1 MGKILV
7 LGRRGQLAREMAR
20 LPLNSGVELEFSG
33 RERCD
38 IRDTEGLRRLIDEL
52 EPIAVVNT
60 AAYTDVDLA
69 ESEEDIVFAVNATAP
84 GAAAR
89 ECAIRGVPFVHLSS
103 DFVFSGSRD
112 GAYQDDAPTDP
123 INTYG
128 RAKARGEA
136 LVQEAAGELGCVLRA
151 AWLHGRYGR
160 NFAATMYRLI
170 GREERIGVVTD
181 QIGNPT
187 RAADAARVS
196 LEVMTL
202 DLAAIQAA
210 AGRLKG
216 HIERTPCRHSRTLSK
231 ITGAEVW
238 VKFEN
243 LQFTAAY
250 KERGALNKLMLLSDA
265 EKAKGVIA
273 ASAGNHAQ
281 GLAYHGARLG
291 VPVTIVMPRTTPF
304 VKVQH
309 TRDFGATVVIE
320 GETYDDANA
329 HARKLQRRAGPDLRP
344 PVRRLRHHG
353 RPGHDR
359 PGDAGRR
366 ARPGGP
372 ARADRR
378 RRPDQRRG
386 HGGQGGQARH
396 PASSAASRPC
406 TRPSP
411 PRCAAWRPIAAGQT
425 IAEGVAVKQVGEL
438 TYGVARPLIDDVLLL
453 EEPHI
458 EQAVALYC
466 NVEKT
471 IAEGAGAASLA
482 ALLAYPERFR
492 GKKCG
497 LILCGGNIDT
507 RLLASV
513 LTRELVRAQRL
524 VMLRIVGDDRPGLL
538 STVASVIGDDGRQHH
553 RGGHNRLALDVP
565 AKGAEFDITIETRDA
580 QHTQDVMNAL
590 REKGYPPRAV

>member
-1 MGKILV
+1 
-7 LGRRGQLAREMAR
+7 
-20 LPLNSGVELEFSG
+20 
-33 RERCD
+33 
-38 IRDTEGLRRLIDEL
+38 
-52 EPIAVVNT
+52 
-60 AAYTDVDLA
+60 
-69 ESEEDIVFAVNATAP
+69 
-84 GAAAR
+84 
-89 ECAIRGVPFVHLSS
+89 
-103 DFVFSGSRD
+103 
-112 GAYQDDAPTDP
+112 
-123 INTYG
+123 
-128 RAKARGEA
+128 
-136 LVQEAAGELGCVLRA
+136 
-151 AWLHGRYGR
+151 
-160 NFAATMYRLI
+160 
-170 GREERIGVVTD
+170 
-181 QIGNPT
+181 
-187 RAADAARVS
+187 
-196 LEVMTL
+196 MTL

-216 HIERTPCRHSRTLSK
+216 QIERTPCRHSRTLSK

-250 KERGALNKLMLLSDA
+250 KERGALNKLMLLSEA
-265 EKAKGVIA
+265 EKRQGVIA

-309 TRDFGATVVIE
+309 TRDFGATVIIE

-329 HARKLQRRAGPDLRP
+329 HARKLRDEQGLTFVHPFDDYDIMAGQGTIALEMLEDAPDLEVL
-344 PVRRLRHHG
+344 PV
-353 RPGHDR
+353 PI
-359 PGDAGRR
+359 
-366 ARPGGP
+366 GGGGLISGVATAAKAIKPDIRIIGCEP
-372 ARADRR
+372 AMYPSFTAKM
-378 RRPDQRRG
+378 RG
-386 HGGQGGQARH
+386 V
-396 PASSAASRPC
+396 AAHC
-406 TRPSP
+406 G
-411 PRCAAWRPIAAGQT
+411 GQT
-425 IAEGVAVKQVGEL
+425 IAEGVAVKQVGDL
-438 TYGVARPLIDDVLLL
+438 TYGVTRPLIDDVLLL

-524 VMLRIVGDDRPGLL
+524 ISLRIIGDDRPGLL
-538 STVASVIGDDGRQHH
+538 STVAHVIGAMGANIIEVN
-553 RGGHNRLALDVP
+553 HNRLALDVP

-580 QHTQDVMNAL
+580 QHTQEVMDAL
-590 REKGYPPRAV
+590 RESGYPPRVV

>member
-1 MGKILV
+1 MSLT
-7 LGRRGQLAREMAR
+7 LD
-20 LPLNSGVELEFSG
+20 S
-33 RERCD
+33 
-38 IRDTEGLRRLIDEL
+38 IR
-52 EPIAVVNT
+52 A
-60 AAYTDVDLA
+60 
-69 ESEEDIVFAVNATAP
+69 
-84 GAAAR
+84 AAAR
-89 ECAIRGVPFVHLSS
+89 L
-103 DFVFSGSRD
+103 
-112 GAYQDDAPTDP
+112 
-123 INTYG
+123 
-128 RAKARGEA
+128 
-136 LVQEAAGELGCVLRA
+136 AG
-151 AWLHGRYGR
+151 
-160 NFAATMYRLI
+160 
-170 GREERIGVVTD
+170 
-181 QIGNPT
+181 Q
-187 RAADAARVS
+187 
-196 LEVMTL
+196 
-202 DLAAIQAA
+202 
-210 AGRLKG
+210 
-216 HIERTPCRHSRTLSK
+216 IERTPCRYSRTLSK

-304 VKVQH
+304 IKVQH
-309 TRDFGATVVIE
+309 TRDFGANVVIE

-329 HARKLQRRAGPDLRP
+329 HARKLQEEQGLTFVHPFDDYDIMAGP
-344 PVRRLRHHG
+344 G
-353 RPGHDR
+353 
-359 PGDAGRR
+359 
-366 ARPGGP
+366 
-372 ARADRR
+372 
-378 RRPDQRRG
+378 
-386 HGGQGGQARH
+386 
-396 PASSAASRPC
+396 
-406 TRPSP
+406 
-411 PRCAAWRPIAAGQT
+411 PIALEMLEDAPDLEIMPVPIGGGGLISGVATAAKAVKPDIRIIGCEPAMYPSFTAKMRGVAAHCGGQT

-438 TYGVARPLIDDVLLL
+438 TYGVARPLLDDVLLL

-524 VMLRIVGDDRPGLL
+524 VSLRIVGDDRPGLL
-538 STVASVIGDDGRQHH
+538 STVASVIGSMGANIIEVN
-553 RGGHNRLALDVP
+553 HNRLALDVP

-580 QHTQDVMNAL
+580 QHTQDVMDAL